1 MEKNIV
7 DKDCLTEEEELRK
20 QNAKKRRKH
29 NIKYF
34 FSALFGRGILAKIS
48 FVLIFLFL
56 VIAIFCP
63 LMTSYTPYQQE
74 LSEALKS
81 ASPQHLMGTDNLG
94 RDLFTRI
101 IYGARFSLSIGLLS
115 SIWALVIGVTLGL
128 AAGYFS
134 GAFGGI
140 VMRLMDAQIS
150 IPPLILAICL
160 AAIFGGSVF
169 SVSLIIGISAV
180 PTYVRVIYGQVLS
193 LREYDY
199 ITAAKLIGQ
208 SNVKILFKHL
218 FPNCFPT
225 IIVMF
230 TMGVGTAIM
239 IESGLAYLGI
249 GIKAPTP
256 SWGVMIF
263 EGYKYIFSNPYL
275 ALWPGI
281 ALMLLIIS
289 LSVVGDGLRD
299 ALDPKLRGKL

>member
-1 MEKNIV
+1 MDKNML
-7 DKDCLTEEEELRK
+7 DKDDAADKEASRK
-20 QNAKKRRKH
+20 RAAKKRSRQ

-34 FSALFGRGILAKIS
+34 FSVLSGRGILAKIS
-48 FVLIFLFL
+48 LVLICLFI
-56 VIAIFCP
+56 VIAVFCP
-63 LMTSYTPYQQE
+63 LLTSYSPLQQD
-74 LSEALKS
+74 LSNALKGAS
-81 ASPQHLMGTDNLG
+81 AQHIMGTDNLG

-101 IYGARFSLSIGLLS
+101 VYGARFSLSIGLLS
-115 SIWALVIGVTLGL
+115 SVWALLIGVTLGL
-128 AAGYFS
+128 AAGYF
-134 GAFGGI
+134 GGFFGGL

-150 IPPLILAICL
+150 IPPLILAVCL

-208 SNVKILFKHL
+208 NNTKILFKHL
-218 FPNCFPT
+218 LPNCFPT

-230 TMGVGTAIM
+230 TMGVGTAVM

-256 SWGVMIF
+256 SWGIMIS
-263 EGYKYIFSNPYL
+263 EGYKYIFSDPHL
-275 ALWPGI
+275 AIWPGV

>member
-1 MEKNIV
+1 MDQNKSEQTCIAE
-7 DKDCLTEEEELRK
+7 DDALRK
-20 QNAKKRRKH
+20 LKAKKRRLH
-29 NIKYF
+29 NLKYF
-34 FSALFGRGILAKIS
+34 FAALFGRGILAKIS
-48 FVLIFLFL
+48 FVLISLFI
-56 VIAIFCP
+56 VIAVVCP
-63 LMTSYTPYQQE
+63 LLTSYTPYEQE
-74 LSEALKS
+74 LSNALKG
-81 ASPQHLMGTDNLG
+81 ASSQHIMGTDNLG

-115 SIWALVIGVTLGL
+115 SIWALIIGVSLGL

-134 GAFGGI
+134 GLFGGL

-199 ITAAKLIGQ
+199 VTAAKLIGQ
-208 SNVKILFKHL
+208 SNFKILFKHL
-218 FPNCFPT
+218 LPNCFPT

-230 TMGVGTAIM
+230 TMGVGTAVM

-263 EGYKYIFSNPYL
+263 EGYKYIFSDPHL